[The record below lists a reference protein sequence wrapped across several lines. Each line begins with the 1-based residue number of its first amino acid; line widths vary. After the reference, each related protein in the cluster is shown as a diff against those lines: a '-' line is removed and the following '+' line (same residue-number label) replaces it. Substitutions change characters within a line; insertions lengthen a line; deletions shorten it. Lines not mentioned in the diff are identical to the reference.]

1 MPTPAEFLKTI
12 GERLARFDRGRVA
25 RIGCFTGLAGLAAAI
40 VLAAAGILSAQ
51 PLFPHFLRVI
61 MAFVFGGILAIFI
74 LFALAETLAE
84 RGALKEISAYMGS
97 GAADLATLLEMAS
110 ARAGRFPGSERVI
123 DLLEREASRSG
134 SP

>member
-1 MPTPAEFLKTI
+1 MGRRRIGSPPMPTPAEFLKTI
-12 GERLARFDRGRVA
+12 GERLARFERARVA

-40 VLAAAGILSAQ
+40 VLAAAGIVSAQ

-110 ARAGRFPGSERVI
+110 AR
-123 DLLEREASRSG
+123 
-134 SP
+134 